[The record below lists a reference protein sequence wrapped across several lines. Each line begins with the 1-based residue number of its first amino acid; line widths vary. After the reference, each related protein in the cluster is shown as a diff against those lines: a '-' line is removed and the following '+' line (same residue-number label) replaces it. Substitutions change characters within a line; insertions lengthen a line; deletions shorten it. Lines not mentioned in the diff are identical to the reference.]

1 MYEVSIQLIWFYLFT
16 RRRYKMGPIKIYSC
30 GTYHPWR
37 YRGARNPKSGD
48 KLSKAMMDLK
58 DATNSGHSKAVLTF
72 SQLMINSLK
81 GYVIGKVSFTD
92 VPFEITIVPSHAQGR
107 VSEALIS
114 IAKEIEKK
122 YTNAVFNQSLLRKIT
137 VVSAH
142 KGGGDRSVEHHMS
155 TISVSSDV
163 TDKVILLID
172 DVTTTGGSMTACYH
186 LLRYAGAKSILP
198 LALLETANYEE

>member
-1 MYEVSIQLIWFYLFT
+1 
-16 RRRYKMGPIKIYSC
+16 MGPIKIYSC

-37 YRGARNPKSGD
+37 YRGARNPKAGD

-58 DATNSGHSKAVLTF
+58 EATNSGHSKAVLIF
-72 SQLMINSLK
+72 RQLMINSLK
-81 GYVIGKVSFTD
+81 GYVIGKVAFTD

-114 IAKEIEKK
+114 IAKGIEKK
-122 YTNAVFNQSLLRKIT
+122 YPNAVFKQSLLRKIT

-142 KGGGDRSVEHHMS
+142 KGGGERSVEHHMS
-155 TISVSSDV
+155 TISVSADV